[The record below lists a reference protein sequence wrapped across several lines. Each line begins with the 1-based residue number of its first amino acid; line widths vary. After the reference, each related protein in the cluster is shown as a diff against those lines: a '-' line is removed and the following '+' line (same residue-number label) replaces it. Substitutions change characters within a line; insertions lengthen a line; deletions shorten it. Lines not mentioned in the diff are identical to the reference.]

1 MSSRSAIGPVTMAT
15 CRGPHPPN
23 KINKELP
30 CISWGF
36 YGWRSGSYKGAYTHT
51 AAYTLKADAPSD
63 AVAVLSKS
71 FIVPLMEKLLA
82 AGAII
87 EYEVDEEAIHTQS
100 PSLFWVEY
108 QSPTSAGLDKANAA
122 LDEALKANPLAGPA
136 VGSLV
141 DFAPH
146 RDYLVRGDAVY
157 K

>member
-1 MSSRSAIGPVTMAT
+1 MAT